1 MKSILS
7 TTALVSTL
15 MAMPAN
21 ADPTYMLGLALNF
34 GGGET
39 QLGVTAKVLSDD
51 KPEEIVGAAGVS
63 YFFDGSWGADVGVGY
78 TFDDGAVTLGYDFLN
93 RSPQVAV
100 GWADIA
106 SVC

>member
-1 MKSILS
+1 MKHSLS
-7 TTALVSTL
+7 TTALVTTL
-15 MAMPAN
+15 LAAPAV

-39 QLGVTAKVLSDD
+39 QLGVTAKILSDNR
-51 KPEEIVGAAGVS
+51 PEEVVAAAGVT
-63 YFFDGSWGADVGVGY
+63 YFFDGTFGADVGVGY

-93 RSPQVAV
+93 RSPQIAA